1 MERLRGVDKRVLK
14 LLQPSK
20 GHLYDENLIGF
31 LGEGRNMLAITRVG
45 RRESLWHE
53 VARSSFEHDG
63 GATPANGENTI
74 GKDNH
79 GVYHYDDRCGST
91 ITQIICPFPINVMPD
106 VIMR

>member
-20 GHLYDENLIGF
+20 GHPSDENLIAF
-31 LGEGRNMLAITRVG
+31 LSEARNMLAITRSRVG
-45 RRESLWHE
+45 QRGSLWHE
-53 VARSSFEHDG
+53 VGQSSFEHDG

-79 GVYHYDDRCGST
+79 GVYDDRCGST

>member
-79 GVYHYDDRCGST
+79 GVYHDRCGST